1 MLFTLGVL
9 LLAALRESALD
20 GYAQEPQPA
29 GAGELTAPVAA
40 LERKKAQIEEAIRG
54 AEADVATAKGHYERV
69 RALLESHDA
78 TMAQLNAAQ
87 QRLDGAEQKLAAY
100 REEILQTEQQ
110 LTNAKAGIQQETATG
125 AQGNRDTPP
134 PVTPPESGP
143 SAQEALSI
151 KIASLERQK
160 SQTQAALRGAE
171 AGVGAAKDR
180 YQRVRALVESHD
192 ATVAQLNAAREGLEG
207 VEQQLAM
214 QRAKLLALD
223 HQLSLAR
230 SERGGIQDLSPP
242 SAAEAAVLD
251 AQAAGLE
258 SQKARAQQ
266 AIEAAETKLA
276 AARSHYER
284 IAQLVNNRDATK
296 AQLELAKQRL
306 ILAETELLDAKT
318 ALSKLEGESPDTHPE
333 YEGLRTR

>member
-1 MLFTLGVL
+1 MGVL
-9 LLAALRESALD
+9 LLAALRESSLD
-20 GYAQEPQPA
+20 CYAQEPQPA
-29 GAGELTAPVAA
+29 GAGELTAPVAT
-40 LERKKAQIEEAIRG
+40 LERKKVQIEGAIRG
-54 AEADVATAKGHYERV
+54 AGAGVATAKGDYERV

-87 QRLDGAEQKLAAY
+87 QRLDRAEQKLAAY
-100 REEILQTEQQ
+100 RAEVLQTEQL
-110 LTNAKAGIQQETATG
+110 LTNAKAGIQQETAIG

-134 PVTPPESGP
+134 PATPPESGP

-160 SQTQAALRGAE
+160 SQTQAALRGVE
-171 AGVGAAKDR
+171 AGVGAAKGN

-192 ATVAQLNAAREGLEG
+192 ATVAQLNAARKGLEG
-207 VEQQLAM
+207 IEQQLAM

-230 SERGGIQDLSPP
+230 AEREGIQDLSPP
-242 SAAEAAVLD
+242 TSTAEAAVLG
-251 AQAAGLE
+251 AQVASLE

-276 AARSHYER
+276 AARSHYKR
-284 IAQLVNNRDATK
+284 IAQLFNNRDATK
-296 AQLELAKQRL
+296 AQWDLAKRRL

-318 ALSKLEGESPDTHPE
+318 ALSKLEGELADTHLE
-333 YEGLRTR
+333 YEGLERDKD

>member
-1 MLFTLGVL
+1 MGVL
-9 LLAALRESALD
+9 LLAALRESSLD
-20 GYAQEPQPA
+20 CYAQEPQPA
-29 GAGELTAPVAA
+29 AGELTAPVAT
-40 LERKKAQIEEAIRG
+40 LERKKVQIEGAIRG
-54 AEADVATAKGHYERV
+54 AGAGVATAKGDYERV

-87 QRLDGAEQKLAAY
+87 QRLDRAEQKLAAY
-100 REEILQTEQQ
+100 RAEVLQTEQL
-110 LTNAKAGIQQETATG
+110 LTNAKAGIQQETAIG

-134 PVTPPESGP
+134 PATPPESGP

-160 SQTQAALRGAE
+160 SQTQAALRGVE
-171 AGVGAAKDR
+171 AGVGAAKGN

-192 ATVAQLNAAREGLEG
+192 ATVAQLNAARKGLEG
-207 VEQQLAM
+207 IEQQLAM

-230 SERGGIQDLSPP
+230 AEREGIQDLSPP
-242 SAAEAAVLD
+242 TSTAEAAVLG
-251 AQAAGLE
+251 AQVASLE

-266 AIEAAETKLA
+266 AIETAETKLA
-276 AARSHYER
+276 AARSHYKR
-284 IAQLVNNRDATK
+284 IAQLFNNRDATK
-296 AQLELAKQRL
+296 AQWDLAKRRL

-318 ALSKLEGESPDTHPE
+318 ALSKLEGELADTHLE
-333 YEGLRTR
+333 YEGLERDKD

>member
-1 MLFTLGVL
+1 M
-9 LLAALRESALD
+9 LAALRESSLV
-20 GYAQEPQPA
+20 GYAQEPQRA
-29 GAGELTAPVAA
+29 GARELTTPVAA

-54 AEADVATAKGHYERV
+54 AEADVAAAKGHYERV

-78 TMAQLNAAQ
+78 TIAQLNAAQ
-87 QRLDGAEQKLAAY
+87 QGLDRAEQKLAAY
-100 REEILQTEQQ
+100 RAEVLQTEQQ

-125 AQGNRDTPP
+125 AQGNRDTPL
-134 PVTPPESGP
+134 PVTPESGP

-160 SQTQAALRGAE
+160 SHTQAALRGAE
-171 AGVGAAKDR
+171 AGVAAAKDR

-192 ATVAQLNAAREGLEG
+192 ATVAQLNAAGKGLEG

-230 SERGGIQDLSPP
+230 AEREGIPDLSPP
-242 SAAEAAVLD
+242 STAEAAVLG
-251 AQAAGLE
+251 AQVASLE

-266 AIEAAETKLA
+266 AIEAAETKRA
-276 AARSHYER
+276 AARSHYEQ
-284 IAQLVNNRDATK
+284 IAQLFNNRDATK
-296 AQLELAKQRL
+296 VQLELAKQRL

-318 ALSKLEGESPDTHPE
+318 ALSKLEGEFAGTHLE
-333 YEGLRTR
+333 YEGLERDKD